1 MQLMYVSQNTLS
13 VKMTAA
19 VGIVC
24 KFEFY
29 ES

>member
-13 VKMTAA
+13 VKMTVAE
-19 VGIVC
+19 GIVC
-24 KFEFY
+24 ESEFY